1 MKQTINKVNLQTRQS
16 NVNLAKK
23 IANYLNLD
31 YTVLNRSVIIN
42 YTSDKFAN
50 SKEKQWID
58 NDMKKF
64 NQKLEQFKAFI

>member
-16 NVNLAKK
+16 NVNLAKQ

-31 YTVLNRSVIIN
+31 YTVLNKSVIIN

-50 SKEKQWID
+50 IILNNKWD
-58 NDMKKF
+58 NKINF
-64 NQKLEQFKAFI
+64 NLKNLK